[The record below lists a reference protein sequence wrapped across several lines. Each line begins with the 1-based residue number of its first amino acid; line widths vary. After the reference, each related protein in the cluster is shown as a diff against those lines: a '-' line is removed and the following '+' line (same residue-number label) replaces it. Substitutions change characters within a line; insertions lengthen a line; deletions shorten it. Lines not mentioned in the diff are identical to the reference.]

1 MSIFAELRRRG
12 VLGAVVAYGVAAA
25 GALQLADIVV
35 HSLELPPWSLR
46 LLIFLAAVGLPVT
59 AVVSWFY
66 DLTRHGL
73 VRTQMPASP
82 PLPSPPLPAAIVQ
95 EVKDGAVLGGRYR
108 LEGELG
114 KGAMGRVLAAHDA
127 KLDRRVAIKVV
138 TGAHDPARIQRFIQ
152 EARTAG
158 AIEHPNILAVY
169 DLGEHEGAPFLV
181 TELLEGQTLRTLLGD
196 GPLPA
201 PQAQSL
207 TLQLAH
213 GLAAAHARG
222 IVHRD
227 LKPENLFVTKDGR
240 LKILDFGLARLVSGE
255 SGPGLTQTGAVF
267 GTPGYLSPE
276 QARGEKAGPQSDVF
290 SAGAVIYEMLSGQR
304 AFPGDSLVEAGHAT
318 LTAEPRPLP
327 LRTPPALEA
336 AVARAMRKEPG
347 KRFANGGE
355 LSRALDAMGAPA
367 PAPVKGRSWRRST
380 AVMVALAALALGAAA
395 ASALRVTRST
405 VIREIERHEATNARR
420 DTATGR
426 HEAHKV
432 PPDLQVP
439 VIPKPPQPPGA
450 NGSDDEPDNE
460 PDGDQLKSV
469 ADGRKIA
476 EDVARQLKKKSP
488 HWGRVGMLV
497 GLRAIEHAHNPA
509 KTEAFLRKQ
518 AKRDPLAH
526 LELFLLMREQNR
538 TDEAKGDLQGYLGAN
553 PGDDW
558 PAPLFRAYLGELP
571 DEAVLA
577 KRDPDELCDANYY
590 LGRLHAP
597 TDAAVARTQLQR
609 AANEKCDESD
619 SAQEALKNLA
629 SSR

>member
-12 VLGAVVAYGVAAA
+12 VLGAVLAYGVAAA

-35 HSLELPPWSLR
+35 HSLELPPWTLR
-46 LLIFLAAVGLPVT
+46 LLIFLSAVGLPVT
-59 AVVSWFY
+59 AVISWFY

-82 PLPSPPLPAAIVQ
+82 PLPSPPLPAAIVR
-95 EVKDGAVLGGRYR
+95 EVQDGAVLGGRYR

-114 KGAMGRVLAAHDA
+114 KGAMGRVLAAHDS

-138 TGAHDPARIQRFIQ
+138 TGAHDPARIQRFVQ

-181 TELLEGQTLRTLLGD
+181 TELLEGQTLRTLLRD
-196 GPLPA
+196 GPLSTQ
-201 PQAQSL
+201 QAQSL

-240 LKILDFGLARLVSGE
+240 LKILDFGLARLVSDE

-290 SAGAVIYEMLSGQR
+290 SAGAVIYEMLSGLR
-304 AFPGDSLVEAGHAT
+304 AFPGDNLIEAGHAA

-405 VIREIERHEATNARR
+405 VIREIERHESASA
-420 DTATGR
+420 R

-432 PPDLQVP
+432 PPDMPVP
-439 VIPKPPQPPGA
+439 TIPAIPQPPQPPGQ
-450 NGSDDEPDNE
+450 NEPDSE

-469 ADGRKIA
+469 ADGKKIA
-476 EDVARQLKKKSP
+476 EDVARQLRKKSP
-488 HWGRVGMLV
+488 HWGRVGLLM
-497 GLRAIEHAHNPA
+497 GLRALEQAHNPA

-526 LELFLLMREQNR
+526 LELFLLLRGQDR

-558 PAPLFRAYLGELP
+558 PAPLFRAYLGDLP
-571 DEAVLA
+571 DEAVLTQA
-577 KRDPDELCDANYY
+577 KGDPDELCDANYY

-597 TDAAVARTQLQR
+597 ADLALARTQLQH
-609 AANEKCDESD
+609 AANEKCDESQ

-629 SSR
+629 ASR